1 MKKKLL
7 SLLLALCFVMALVP
21 MTAFAEGTSVDNWD
35 GTADTSWYTD
45 HKTDTEYHFTTAEQ
59 LAGLAQLV
67 NDKTASVSFEGKTI
81 YLDNDLDL
89 SGSQWTPIGNGSN
102 FGRYFEGK
110 KPQISELPLA
120 PIGGEFRQ
128 TVWKMLTEIPYGKV
142 ITYGELAQKIAKQ
155 RGIER
160 MSAQAVGGAVG
171 HNPISIII
179 PCHRVVGANGNLTGF
194 SGGIQMKLQL
204 LQHEGVDIN
213 RFYIPTKGT
222 AL

>member
-1 MKKKLL
+1 MLPNDNL
-7 SLLLALCFVMALVP
+7 NI
-21 MTAFAEGTSVDNWD
+21 FAITKDWLN
-35 GTADTSWYTD
+35 
-45 HKTDTEYHFTTAEQ
+45 
-59 LAGLAQLV
+59 
-67 NDKTASVSFEGKTI
+67 
-81 YLDNDLDL
+81 
-89 SGSQWTPIGNGSN
+89 
-102 FGRYFEGK
+102 RYFEGK
-110 KPQISELPLA
+110 KPQSSELPLA

-194 SGGIQMKLQL
+194 SGGIEMKLQL

>member
-1 MKKKLL
+1 MISIKEQPYYNTTIESVIGKITLGSDGE
-7 SLLLALCFVMALVP
+7 SLVGLWTDGQRYFGDTVP
-21 MTAFAEGTSVDNWD
+21 NEMLPNDNLNVFAITKDWLN
-35 GTADTSWYTD
+35 
-45 HKTDTEYHFTTAEQ
+45 
-59 LAGLAQLV
+59 
-67 NDKTASVSFEGKTI
+67 
-81 YLDNDLDL
+81 
-89 SGSQWTPIGNGSN
+89 
-102 FGRYFEGK
+102 RYFEGE
-110 KPQISELPLA
+110 KPQISELSLA

-160 MSAQAVGGAVG
+160 MSAQAVGTAVG

>member
-1 MKKKLL
+1 MILNRKWYNSNKSGFGGEKYMISIKKKPYYKTTIESVIGKITLGSDGE
-7 SLLLALCFVMALVP
+7 SLVGLWTDGQSYFGDTVP
-21 MTAFAEGTSVDNWD
+21 NEMLPNDNLNV
-35 GTADTSWYTD
+35 
-45 HKTDTEYHFTTAEQ
+45 FTITKDW
-59 LAGLAQLV
+59 L
-67 NDKTASVSFEGKTI
+67 N
-81 YLDNDLDL
+81 
-89 SGSQWTPIGNGSN
+89 
-102 FGRYFEGK
+102 RYFEGE
-110 KPQISELPLA
+110 KPQISELSLA

-128 TVWKMLTEIPYGKV
+128 IVWKMLTEIPYGKV

-194 SGGIQMKLQL
+194 SGGIEMKLQL

>member
-1 MKKKLL
+1 MFLNRKWYNSNKSGFGGEKYMISIKEKPYYKTTIESVIGKITLGSDGE
-7 SLLLALCFVMALVP
+7 SLVGLWTDGQRYFGDTVP
-21 MTAFAEGTSVDNWD
+21 NEMLPNDNLNIFAITKDWLN
-35 GTADTSWYTD
+35 
-45 HKTDTEYHFTTAEQ
+45 
-59 LAGLAQLV
+59 
-67 NDKTASVSFEGKTI
+67 
-81 YLDNDLDL
+81 
-89 SGSQWTPIGNGSN
+89 
-102 FGRYFEGK
+102 RYFEGE
-110 KPQISELPLA
+110 KPQISELSLA

>member
-1 MKKKLL
+1 M
-7 SLLLALCFVMALVP
+7 
-21 MTAFAEGTSVDNWD
+21 
-35 GTADTSWYTD
+35 
-45 HKTDTEYHFTTAEQ
+45 
-59 LAGLAQLV
+59 
-67 NDKTASVSFEGKTI
+67 
-81 YLDNDLDL
+81 
-89 SGSQWTPIGNGSN
+89 
-102 FGRYFEGK
+102 
-110 KPQISELPLA
+110 A
-120 PIGGEFRQ
+120 PIDGEFRQ
-128 TVWKMLTEIPYGKV
+128 TVWKMLTEIPYGEV
-142 ITYGELAQKIAKQ
+142 VTYGELAQKIARQ

-194 SGGIQMKLQL
+194 AGGIQMKLKL

>member
-1 MKKKLL
+1 MINNSIFEIVILNRKWYNSNKLGFGGEKYMISIKEKPYYKTTIESVMGEITL
-7 SLLLALCFVMALVP
+7 GSDGESLVGLWTDGQRYFGDTVP
-21 MTAFAEGTSVDNWD
+21 NEMLPNDNLNIFAITKDWLN
-35 GTADTSWYTD
+35 
-45 HKTDTEYHFTTAEQ
+45 
-59 LAGLAQLV
+59 
-67 NDKTASVSFEGKTI
+67 
-81 YLDNDLDL
+81 
-89 SGSQWTPIGNGSN
+89 
-102 FGRYFEGK
+102 RYFEGK

-128 TVWKMLTEIPYGKV
+128 AVWKMLTEIPYGKV

-194 SGGIQMKLQL
+194 AGGIEMKLQL